1 MSTKKQIFKEVKAI
15 IAGKAKVHSSLVK
28 GKHFVHL
35 WNMTPYEIMSH
46 SYLDRD
52 FLRNVA
58 SISVETTVK
67 CVAEMMY
74 NQFQSEYYTGPR
86 MEVFQVLVKI
96 IQDLVGHGQP
106 IKLESTYRD
115 VGADSLDL
123 IEFIMAIEDEYEI
136 EISDQVAER
145 FVTVNDVVNHILN
158 QGAVK

>member
-15 IAGKAKVHSSLVK
+15 IAGKAKVHPSLVK

-35 WNMTPYEIMSH
+35 WNMSPYEIMSH
-46 SYLDRD
+46 AEVDRD

-67 CVAEMMY
+67 CVAEMLY
-74 NQFQSEYYTGPR
+74 NQIQNELIGPR

-123 IEFIMAIEDEYEI
+123 IEFIMAIEEEYEI
-136 EISDQVAER
+136 EISDEVAER
-145 FVTVNDVVNHILN
+145 FVTVNDVVTYILN

>member
-1 MSTKKQIFKEVKAI
+1 MKTKKEILKEVKAV
-15 IAGKAKVHSSLVK
+15 IAGKHKVHPSLVK

-46 SYLDRD
+46 VELDRD

-58 SISVETTVK
+58 SISTETTVK
-67 CVAEMMY
+67 CVAEMLY
-74 NQFQSEYYTGPR
+74 NQIQHETGILPR

-96 IQDLVGHGQP
+96 IQDLVGHGQL
-106 IKLESTYRD
+106 IKLDSTYHD
-115 VGADSLDL
+115 LGADSLDL
-123 IEFIMAIEDEYEI
+123 IEFIMAVEEEYEI

-158 QGAVK
+158 QGVIR